1 MSASA
6 ADWKKDDPMHG
17 TSTCA
22 PLRVLYVVPPS
33 EHFAGIERVVHEI
46 AGELARAHAESFEVH
61 VVYCKDYSELAEGTT
76 AYQKHVLDAQRLR
89 SLFWPLYQFLRRQRF
104 DLIVCAQVEPSVIC
118 WLASRLAGGGLFIP
132 HLHGNPQIE
141 MSLSWMSRLL
151 FAAFRQF
158 VARDAPEILAVSPSL
173 AAHVRR
179 TLARGQAVRFVPNPA
194 IGLVDGATAPEQ
206 REPIFLSV
214 ARLCRQKGQDV
225 LLKAFAKARAQAP
238 QARLRLVGAGP
249 DEPML
254 RALAQSLE
262 LGDSV
267 EFCGFQTDLSK
278 YYRSARVFVMPS
290 RWDGFALVL
299 LQALAFGL
307 PLVATNCDFGP
318 ADLVTDPRL
327 GRVVAVEDVD
337 GLAEAMLEALADAPT
352 EDTIAFRRAAAAR
365 YAIPIVG
372 SEHASSLREIANRVH
387 RLPHAAFATAG

>member
-1 MSASA
+1 
-6 ADWKKDDPMHG
+6 MHG
-17 TSTCA
+17 TSIRA

-61 VVYCKDYSELAEGTT
+61 VVYCKDYPELAEEPI
-76 AYQKHVLDAQRLR
+76 AYEKHMLDARRLR
-89 SLFWPLYQFLRRQRF
+89 SLFWPLYQFLRQQQF
-104 DLIVCAQVEPSVIC
+104 DLIICAQVEPSLIC
-118 WLASRLAGGGLFIP
+118 WVASRLAGGGLFIP
-132 HLHGNPQIE
+132 HLHGNPRIE
-141 MSLSWMSRLL
+141 RSLSWMSRLL
-151 FAAFRQF
+151 FAAFRQL
-158 VARDAPEILAVSPSL
+158 VARDAPEIFAVSPSL

-179 TLARGQAVRFVPNPA
+179 TLTRGQEVRFLPNPA
-194 IGLVDGATAPEQ
+194 IGLVDGATMPER

-225 LLKAFAKARAQAP
+225 LLKAFAKTRAEAP
-238 QARLRLVGAGP
+238 QARLQLVGAGP

-254 RALAQSLE
+254 RALAQSLK

-267 EFCGFQTDLSK
+267 EFCGFQTDLTR

-327 GRVVAVEDVD
+327 GRVVGVEDID
-337 GLAEAMLEALADAPT
+337 GLAQAMLAALADVPT

-372 SEHASSLREIANRVH
+372 SEHAKALREIANYSH
-387 RLPHAAFATAG
+387 RMAHATFATAG

>member
-1 MSASA
+1 
-6 ADWKKDDPMHG
+6 MHG
-17 TSTCA
+17 TPTYR
-22 PLRVLYVVPPS
+22 PLRVIYIVPPS

-61 VVYCKDYSELAEGTT
+61 VVYCKDYPELAEVPI
-76 AYQKHVLDAQRLR
+76 AYQKHVLDAKRLR
-89 SLFWPLYQFLRRQRF
+89 SLFWPLYQFLRQEQF

-132 HLHGNPQIE
+132 HLHGNPRIE

-151 FAAFRQF
+151 FAVFHQF
-158 VARDAPEILAVSPSL
+158 VARDAPEIFAVSNSL
-173 AAHVRR
+173 AAYVRR
-179 TLARGQAVRFVPNPA
+179 TLARGQGVRFVPNPA
-194 IGLVDGATAPEQ
+194 VGMVEGATTTEQ
-206 REPIFLSV
+206 REPIFVSV

-225 LLKAFAKARAQAP
+225 LLKAFAKTRAQVP

-249 DEPML
+249 DESML
-254 RALAQSLE
+254 RALAQSLK

-327 GRVVAVEDVD
+327 GRLVAVEDVD
-337 GLAEAMLEALADAPT
+337 GLAQAMLAALADAPT

-365 YAIPIVG
+365 YAIPLVG
-372 SEHASSLREIANRVH
+372 SEHARALREIANRAH
-387 RLPHAAFATAG
+387 RFPHAAFATAG